1 MFVGSKG
8 GRSIHEM
15 DMCNGPLFRKMLSF
29 ALPLILSGILQL
41 LFNAADIVVVGR
53 FAGSEALAAVGS
65 TSSLINL
72 LINLFIG
79 LSVGANVLAARAYG
93 AGKKAELKEVVHTA
107 VGTAFV
113 SGITL
118 VFIGFVLA
126 GPALRLMGTPE
137 DVIDQAVLYIR
148 IYFCGMPASMAYNF
162 GSAILRAVGDTKRPM
177 YFLSI
182 AGVINV
188 GLNLVFVILF
198 HMDVAGVALA
208 TIVSQAV
215 SALLVLRCLIKT
227 ESDYQL
233 NLKELKIKKKTL
245 INMVKIGVPAGLQSM
260 LFSISNVLIQSSVN
274 SFGSVV
280 MAGNTTAVNLG
291 GFVYTALNAIY
302 QTTLSFTSQNYG
314 AHKFKRIGKILVLG
328 EIIVLVLG
336 LIMGSGMY
344 LFADKLLL
352 LYSTEQEV
360 IRIGIL
366 RVGIVCT
373 TYFLCGM
380 MEVVVGSLRGM
391 GYSVMPMLVALAGT
405 CAFRVFW
412 VMIVFHKLQTL
423 ECLYWSYPISWAV
436 TFLAHLVCFAIVYRR
451 KKNLEQETEIELELK
466 AAN

>member
-1 MFVGSKG
+1 MFVGSKVSR
-8 GRSIHEM
+8 GRHEM
-15 DMCNGPLFRKMLSF
+15 DMCNGPLFHKMLSF
-29 ALPLILSGILQL
+29 ALPLMLSGILQL

-93 AGKKAELKEVVHTA
+93 AGKKAELKQVVHTA
-107 VGTAFV
+107 IATAFV
-113 SGITL
+113 SGIAL
-118 VFIGFVLA
+118 IFIGCVLA

-188 GLNLVFVILF
+188 GLNLFFVIVF

-208 TIVSQAV
+208 TIVSQIV

-227 ESDYQL
+227 QSDYQL

-245 INMVKIGVPAGLQSM
+245 LKMVKIGIPAGLQSM

-280 MAGNTTAVNLG
+280 MAGNTAAVNLG
-291 GFVYTALNAIY
+291 GFIYTALNAIY

-314 AHKFKRIGKILVLG
+314 AHNFKRIGKILVLG
-328 EIIVLVLG
+328 EIIVLVVG
-336 LIMGSGMY
+336 LIMGSGVY
-344 LFADKLLL
+344 LFSDKLLL
-352 LYSTEQEV
+352 LYSTEQDV

-366 RVGIVCT
+366 RIGIVCT

-391 GYSVMPMLVALAGT
+391 GYSVLPMLVALAGT
-405 CAFRVFW
+405 CAFRVIW
-412 VMIVFHKLQTL
+412 VMVVFRQLQTL
-423 ECLYWSYPISWAV
+423 ECLYWSYPISWAL
-436 TFLAHLVCFAIVYRR
+436 TFLAHLVCFVIVYRR
-451 KKNLEQETEIELELK
+451 KKNLEQISL
-466 AAN
+466 